1 MTRIR
6 LPLDQP
12 LNRAALPPAT
22 VLSDV
27 CALLQP
33 TTNLRKLFAG
43 DRPAPL
49 IAALIAALIVS
60 SAELELAGGGL
71 VTVEERA
78 LDDGSVDLSQASAI
92 LLEPTDQPSAWVGD
106 TAGLALRLRL
116 SGARIADA
124 SAAIA
129 GIAPYAVRARQ
140 IEGALRGRSVS
151 PQLLE
156 IAGQTARIEAQPFGV
171 GDVIDE
177 ASLDQLVRATRSAIE
192 LALSRHPSH
201 P

>member
-1 MTRIR
+1 MTPIR

-12 LNRAALPPAT
+12 LKRAALPPAA

-27 CALLQP
+27 CALLEP
-33 TTNLRKLFAG
+33 DASPRTLLAG
-43 DRPAPL
+43 RRPAP
-49 IAALIAALIVS
+49 LIAALIVS

-71 VTVEERA
+71 VSVEERA
-78 LDDGSVDLSQASAI
+78 FDDGSIDLSQARAI
-92 LLEPTDQPSAWVGD
+92 LVEPTDHPSAWVGD
-106 TAGLALRLRL
+106 TTGLALRLSI

-156 IAGQTARIEAQPFGV
+156 IAAQTARIEAQPFGV

-192 LALSRHPSH
+192 LALSRHASDR
-201 P
+201 

>member
-1 MTRIR
+1 MTPIR

-12 LNRAALPPAT
+12 LNRAALPSAD

-27 CALLQP
+27 YALLTP
-33 TTNLRKLFAG
+33 DTSLRELLAG
-43 DRPAPL
+43 ERPAP
-49 IAALIAALIVS
+49 LIAALIVS

-78 LDDGSVDLSQASAI
+78 LDDGSVDLSQAAAI
-92 LLEPTDQPSAWVGD
+92 LIEPTDQPSAWVGA

-171 GDVIDE
+171 GDLIDE

-192 LALSRHPSH
+192 LAVSRHASH

>member
-1 MTRIR
+1 MTPIR

-12 LNRAALPPAT
+12 LNRAALPPAA

-27 CALLQP
+27 YALLTP
-33 TTNLRKLFAG
+33 DTSLRELLAG
-43 DRPAPL
+43 ERPAP
-49 IAALIAALIVS
+49 LIAALIVS

-78 LDDGSVDLSQASAI
+78 LDDGSVDLSQAGAI
-92 LLEPTDQPSAWVGD
+92 LIEPTDQPSAWVGE

-171 GDVIDE
+171 GDLIDE

>member
-1 MTRIR
+1 MKTRTGAFPIGIR
-6 LPLDQP
+6 CGG
-12 LNRAALPPAT
+12 
-22 VLSDV
+22 SDWQQD
-27 CALLQP
+27 L
-33 TTNLRKLFAG
+33 
-43 DRPAPL
+43 
-49 IAALIAALIVS
+49 AALIAWVQ
-60 SAELELAGGGL
+60 EMDLEVIDLGKDGDNTAQAVAQAGL
-71 VTVEERA
+71 RI
-78 LDDGSVDLSQASAI
+78 GSVDLSEASAI
-92 LLEPTDQPSAWVGD
+92 LLEPTDQPSAWVGE

-171 GDVIDE
+171 GDLIDE
-177 ASLDQLVRATRSAIE
+177 ASLDQLVQATRAAIE
-192 LALSRHPSH
+192 LALSRHVSH

>member
-27 CALLQP
+27 CALLELD
-33 TTNLRKLFAG
+33 TSLRTSLAG
-43 DRPAPL
+43 DRPAP
-49 IAALIAALIVS
+49 LIAALIVS
-60 SAELELAGGGL
+60 SAELELAGGDL

-92 LLEPTDQPSAWVGD
+92 LIEPTDQPSAWIGD

-171 GDVIDE
+171 GDLIDE
-177 ASLDQLVRATRSAIE
+177 ASLDRLVQATRSAIE

>member
-6 LPLDQP
+6 LQLDQP
-12 LNRAALPPAT
+12 LNRAAVPPAT

-27 CALLQP
+27 CALLDP
-33 TTNLRKLFAG
+33 DTSPRNLLAG
-43 DRPAPL
+43 GRSAP
-49 IAALIAALIVS
+49 LIAALIVS
-60 SAELELAGGGL
+60 SAELELVGGGL

-78 LDDGSVDLSQASAI
+78 LDDGSIDLSQASAI
-92 LLEPTDQPSAWVGD
+92 LVEPTDQPSAWVGD
-106 TAGLALRLRL
+106 TTGLALRLSIR
-116 SGARIADA
+116 GARIADA

-129 GIAPYAVRARQ
+129 GIAPYAVGARQ

-171 GDVIDE
+171 GDLIDE
-177 ASLDQLVRATRSAIE
+177 ASLDQLVQATRSAIE

>member
-1 MTRIR
+1 M
-6 LPLDQP
+6 
-12 LNRAALPPAT
+12 
-22 VLSDV
+22 
-27 CALLQP
+27 
-33 TTNLRKLFAG
+33 
-43 DRPAPL
+43 
-49 IAALIAALIVS
+49 IAALIVS
-60 SAELELAGGGL
+60 SAELELPGGGL

-78 LDDGSVDLSQASAI
+78 LDDGSIDLSQAGAI
-92 LLEPTDQPSAWVGD
+92 LVEPTDQPSAWVGD
-106 TAGLALRLRL
+106 TTGLALRLRI

-156 IAGQTARIEAQPFGV
+156 IAAQTARIEAQPFGV

-177 ASLDQLVRATRSAIE
+177 ASLDQLVQATRSAIE
-192 LALSRHPSH
+192 LALSRRASGP
-201 P
+201 

>member
-1 MTRIR
+1 MTPIR

-12 LNRAALPPAT
+12 LNRATLPPAT

-27 CALLQP
+27 CALLEP
-33 TTNLRKLFAG
+33 DTSLRTLLAG

-49 IAALIAALIVS
+49 IAALIVS
-60 SAELELAGGGL
+60 SAELQLAGGGL
-71 VTVEERA
+71 VTVEQRA
-78 LDDGSVDLSQASAI
+78 LDDGSIDLSQAGAI
-92 LLEPTDQPSAWVGD
+92 LVEPTDQSSAWVGD
-106 TAGLALRLRL
+106 TTGLALRLSI
-116 SGARIADA
+116 SGASIADA

-177 ASLDQLVRATRSAIE
+177 ASLDQLVQATRSAIE
-192 LALSRHPSH
+192 LALSRHVSDP
-201 P
+201 

>member
-1 MTRIR
+1 M
-6 LPLDQP
+6 L
-12 LNRAALPPAT
+12 
-22 VLSDV
+22 
-27 CALLQP
+27 
-33 TTNLRKLFAG
+33 AG
-43 DRPAPL
+43 RRPAP
-49 IAALIAALIVS
+49 LIAALIVS

-71 VTVEERA
+71 VSVEERA
-78 LDDGSVDLSQASAI
+78 FDDGSIDLSQARAI
-92 LLEPTDQPSAWVGD
+92 LVEPTDHPSAWVGD
-106 TAGLALRLRL
+106 TTGLALRLSI

-156 IAGQTARIEAQPFGV
+156 IAAQTARIEAQPFGV

-192 LALSRHPSH
+192 LALSRHASDR
-201 P
+201 

>member
-1 MTRIR
+1 MTPIR

-12 LNRAALPPAT
+12 LNRAALPPA
-22 VLSDV
+22 
-27 CALLQP
+27 
-33 TTNLRKLFAG
+33 
-43 DRPAPL
+43 DRPERCLHAPP
-49 IAALIAALIVS
+49 ARHNPASVARRRPPAPLIAALIVS
-60 SAELELAGGGL
+60 SAELELADGGL

-78 LDDGSVDLSQASAI
+78 LDDGSVDLSQAGAI

-106 TAGLALRLRL
+106 TAGLALRLRI

-171 GDVIDE
+171 GDLIDE
-177 ASLDQLVRATRSAIE
+177 ASLDQLVQATRSAIE
-192 LALSRHPSH
+192 LALSRHASH